1 MWARLGRVLV
11 DDGPMGSSLASIVLV
26 GAWVATWRPQL
37 DPDAWWHIATGDAI
51 AAARALPASEP
62 FSWLTAGDRFV
73 AHSWLWDV
81 LISQAFALAGAT
93 GTSLLILP
101 VTALIVT
108 VLWALLGTAAP
119 AIPPLGRSAFVL
131 VATVASFPLWAPRSQ
146 TLDVLFVLATTL
158 LALRYLRLGD
168 RRSLM
173 AIPVI
178 AILWANL
185 HGSAILALFVTL
197 AIAMVVAPIGARMGS
212 WPRRPAGAL
221 VISVLVSLVAAALNP
236 YGPALFAYPFDRAV
250 ASAFVPDI
258 VEWRSPE
265 FGNTDL
271 LLARMLLAG
280 GLVLL
285 AWPRRKG
292 DPYLSLSAAA
302 WTFLALGSVRF
313 LPIAIAMLVV
323 ALAAAVGPALAGRL
337 ADNLDEGRPPA
348 STRTAV
354 PFMVVAAIAAIGASV
369 VGWSF
374 ISPPSQDVAIEARSP
389 VAAVE
394 ALERG
399 PCEGRLLPAYT
410 WAGFAIHA
418 TGREV
423 GAYGNSPE
431 RPVSEQAAVEA
442 VTTDPRPWLDGH
454 GVEVVLLPAGGPL
467 SHWLGEAEEWRLAYR
482 DPQATVHVRASR
494 TDCQLGAAD
503 LRPSISRNQVRTG
516 VPPRRAEHRNATI
529 GANRNG

>member
-1 MWARLGRVLV
+1 MWAQLGRVLV
-11 DDGPMGSSLASIVLV
+11 GDGPMGGSLAFILLV
-26 GAWVATWRPQL
+26 VAWVATWRPQI

-51 AAARALPASEP
+51 ATAGAIPEGEP

-81 LISQAFALAGAT
+81 LLSQAFALAGAT
-93 GTSLLILP
+93 GTSLLVLP
-101 VTALIVT
+101 ATALVVV
-108 VLWALLGTAAP
+108 VLWALIGAAAP
-119 AIPPLGRSAFVL
+119 AIPPLGRSAFVV
-131 VATVASFPLWAPRSQ
+131 VATVASYPLWAPRSQ
-146 TLDVLFVLATTL
+146 TLDLLFVLATTL
-158 LALRYLRLGD
+158 LALRYLRIGD
-168 RRSLM
+168 RRGLM

-197 AIAMVVAPIGARMGS
+197 AIAMVAAPIGARIGS
-212 WPRRPAGAL
+212 WPQRPVGPL
-221 VISVLVSLVAAALNP
+221 VLSVLASLVAAALNP

-265 FGNTDL
+265 FGNLDLLVARL
-271 LLARMLLAG
+271 LLAGA
-280 GLVLL
+280 LVLL

-313 LPIAIAMLVV
+313 LPIAVAMLVV
-323 ALAAAVGPALAGRL
+323 ALAAAVGPAVAGRL
-337 ADNLDEGRPPA
+337 ADYLDEGRPPA

-354 PFMVVAAIAAIGASV
+354 PFMVVALIVALGACV

-374 ISPPSQDVAIEARSP
+374 ISPPSQDVAIAARSP

-410 WAGFAIHA
+410 WSGFAIHA
-418 TGREV
+418 TGRQV

-454 GVEVVLLPAGGPL
+454 GVEIVLMPATGPL
-467 SHWLGEAEEWRLAYR
+467 SHWLDEAEAWRLAYR
-482 DPQATVHVRASR
+482 DAQSTVHVRASR

-503 LRPSISRNQVRTG
+503 LRPSVSRNQVRTG
-516 VPPRRAEHRNATI
+516 VSPRRIEHRNATI